1 MDDAATTASA
11 ARLLGHAGPPQHLE
25 RDELAY
31 RQGDRPLG
39 LYQVRDGVLLL
50 EFHDAHGNTTAF
62 GVVTAGQFFGY
73 RSYFA
78 GTVHAATARAVGPS
92 TVLLV
97 PRAGVES
104 FLRGGEDASRFLL
117 RMVARDPGPL
127 LAPIL
132 RSPYLPARLRV
143 AYCIMHFAPPPPA
156 AGPRPGIRRD
166 PQGAGKDGG
175 GFHGAGN
182 GRANGAGN
190 GAAAEPP
197 LAFRLPI
204 GRVDLA
210 AMVALRP
217 ETLSRVVTQLGRD
230 GGIQLDDREVRIA
243 DPATVR
249 IALAMPPAHL
259 TA

>member
-1 MDDAATTASA
+1 MDDTAATASA
-11 ARLLGHAGPPQHLE
+11 ARLLAHAGPPHHLD

-78 GTVHAATARAVGPS
+78 GTPHMATARAVTPS

-97 PRAGVES
+97 PGAGVEA
-104 FLRGGEDASRFLL
+104 FLRAGGEVATRFLL
-117 RMVARDPGPL
+117 RLVARDPGPL
-127 LAPIL
+127 LAPLL

-143 AYCIMHFAPPPPA
+143 AYCIMHFAPARPA
-156 AGPRPGIRRD
+156 PDPRPGLRRD
-166 PQGAGKDGG
+166 GSGG
-175 GFHGAGN
+175 GN
-182 GRANGAGN
+182 GD
-190 GAAAEPP
+190 AEPP
-197 LAFRLPI
+197 LVFRLPI

-230 GGIQLDDREVRIA
+230 GGIQLDDREVRVA
-243 DPATVR
+243 DPSAVR
-249 IALAMPPAHL
+249 LELALSDSYL
-259 TA
+259 TT